1 MTTNHAY
8 FEVMCALAASG
19 QLTKTEQVELREHS
33 EHCVLC
39 RNRLLEM
46 RQSGF
51 QLFLAR
57 AFKTPSKRLPK
68 GMQERFAARAISE
81 GIPLSSRSAGSGF
94 HALGMVTVLL
104 LVLLL
109 VAAALQDGP
118 FTRPAVEMDVA
129 DTSHVSGFLEKEKIS
144 SQNIPNHT
152 LPGKVRA
159 SRVLDRQS
167 QLPASPVS
175 RATGPRRLYPAD
187 PAPRQ
192 DRQFTFTLYSR
203 NPTVRDA
210 PFSTT
215 ISLPE
220 VVPLSASPDRAPKL
234 IFNVAAEIVRR
245 NAPHFLAESEHGV
258 LGPSDFR
265 SNIAFASAGTRTF
278 QGSLDLDAYGKPWQV
293 DFKAHV
299 AAFKPKVVLYA
310 TQPGESSQ

>member
-1 MTTNHAY
+1 MTTNHVY

-19 QLTKTEQVELREHS
+19 QLTKTEHVELREHS

-39 RNRLLEM
+39 RDRLVEM
-46 RQSGF
+46 RRLGF

-68 GMQERFAARAISE
+68 GMQERFAARAIGQ
-81 GIPLSSRSAGSGF
+81 GIPLSSRSAGNGF

-109 VAAALQDGP
+109 VAATLQDGP
-118 FTRPAVEMDVA
+118 FTRPAVATGVA
-129 DTSHVSGFLEKEKIS
+129 LDKEKIS
-144 SQNIPNHT
+144 SQSIPNHT
-152 LPGKVRA
+152 RPGEVRA

-167 QLPASPVS
+167 QFPASPVS
-175 RATGPRRLYPAD
+175 RATEPRRVYPAD
-187 PAPRQ
+187 PTARQ
-192 DRQFTFTLYSR
+192 VRQFTFTLYSR
-203 NPTVRDA
+203 NAAVRDA
-210 PFSTT
+210 SFSTT

-220 VVPLSASPDRAPKL
+220 VVPLSASPD
-234 IFNVAAEIVRR
+234 FAAEIVRR
-245 NAPHFLAESEHGV
+245 NAPHFLAASEHGA

-265 SNIAFASAGTRTF
+265 SNIAFVPPGTRSF

-299 AAFKPKVVLYA
+299 AAFQPKVLLYA
-310 TQPGESSQ
+310 KQPGEGSR

>member
-81 GIPLSSRSAGSGF
+81 GIPLTSRSAGSGF

-129 DTSHVSGFLEKEKIS
+129 DTSHVSGFLEKERIPS
-144 SQNIPNHT
+144 IPNHT
-152 LPGKVRA
+152 VPEEVRA

-167 QLPASPVS
+167 QFPSSPVS
-175 RATGPRRLYPAD
+175 RTTGPRRLSPPD
-187 PAPRQ
+187 PAARQ
-192 DRQFTFTLYSR
+192 GRQFTFTLYSR

-220 VVPLSASPDRAPKL
+220 VVPLLASPDRAPKL
-234 IFNVAAEIVRR
+234 TFNVASEIVRR
-245 NAPHFLAESEHGV
+245 NAPHFLAESEHGA

-265 SNIAFASAGTRTF
+265 SNIAFAPPGTRSF

-299 AAFKPKVVLYA
+299 AAFQPKVVLYA

>member
-81 GIPLSSRSAGSGF
+81 GIPLTSRSAGSGF

-187 PAPRQ
+187 PAPRVLQ
-192 DRQFTFTLYSR
+192 PLARSGVCR
-203 NPTVRDA
+203 VRAWDHLKLGNEGA
-210 PFSTT
+210 PQLATICAGPIIASMHTT
-215 ISLPE
+215 M
-220 VVPLSASPDRAPKL
+220 
-234 IFNVAAEIVRR
+234 RR
-245 NAPHFLAESEHGV
+245 LFEHLA
-258 LGPSDFR
+258 L
-265 SNIAFASAGTRTF
+265 
-278 QGSLDLDAYGKPWQV
+278 
-293 DFKAHV
+293 
-299 AAFKPKVVLYA
+299 
-310 TQPGESSQ
+310 